1 MSKGEHASP
10 LALNR
15 EGVSP
20 GDAYRASLAEGAV
33 LEDEAQAQVMA
44 LLDQRFTQ
52 LVARSA
58 NKAGWFASLANKF
71 LSSKSGRADTSIKGL
86 YLWGGVGRGKTMM
99 MDMFCHALPPERRQR
114 MHFHRFMRR
123 VHDGLGRFSGQANPL
138 LKVADEIA
146 SQGDVLCFDE
156 FFVSD
161 IGDAMILGEVM
172 TALFARGVVLVAT
185 SNVEPA
191 NLYKNGL
198 QRSRFLPA
206 IDQIYAH
213 CDVHEIDQGQ
223 DFRLRTLQQARL
235 YHWPLS
241 ESTDQSMRESFSAL
255 ATDRE
260 KSNVRLRVEN
270 RMIEALKVAGDVA
283 WFRFSN
289 LCEGPRS
296 QNDYIELA
304 TLFTTVLMSEV
315 PVLDV
320 NREDAARRFISLV
333 DEFYDR
339 RVKLVISADQPI
351 TDLYQGQR
359 LSFEFERTQSRLLEM
374 QSEEYLSQP
383 HVALGVPIP

>member
-33 LEDEAQAQVMA
+33 LEDEAQARVMA

-283 WFRFSN
+283 WFRFSS

>member
-283 WFRFSN
+283 WFRFSS

-304 TLFTTVLMSEV
+304 TLFTTVLISEV

>member
-1 MSKGEHASP
+1 MSKAERPSP
-10 LALNR
+10 FAADQDRL
-15 EGVSP
+15 SP
-20 GDAYRASLAEGAV
+20 GEVYRISLADGTM
-33 LEDEAQAQVMA
+33 LEDDAQARVMA

-52 LVARSA
+52 LAARGS
-58 NKAGWFASLANKF
+58 NKPGRFSTL
-71 LSSKSGRADTSIKGL
+71 LSKMLLSKSGRVAAPIKGL

-99 MDMFCHALPPERRQR
+99 MDMFCYALPPQHRQR

-123 VHDGLGRFSGQANPL
+123 VHDALGRYEGQADPL

-146 SQGDVLCFDE
+146 VQGDVLCFDE

-172 TALFARGVVLVAT
+172 TALFARGVVLIAT
-185 SNVEPA
+185 SNVEPS

-241 ESTDQSMRESFSAL
+241 DATHRCMQERFTAL
-255 ATDRE
+255 ATDKE

-270 RMIEALKVAGDVA
+270 RMIDALKVAGDVA
-283 WFRFSN
+283 WFQFTSV
-289 LCEGPRS
+289 CEGPRS

-304 TLFTTVLMSEV
+304 TLFTTVLISDV
-315 PVLDV
+315 PVLGV

-339 RVKLVISADQPI
+339 RVKLVISAEQPI
-351 TDLYQGQR
+351 TGLYQGQR
-359 LSFEFERTQSRLLEM
+359 LGFEFERTQSRLLEM
-374 QSEEYLSQP
+374 QSEDYLSQP
-383 HVALGVPIP
+383 HVASSAAES

>member
-10 LALNR
+10 LALKR

-20 GDAYRASLAEGAV
+20 GDAYSASLAEGAM

-58 NKAGWFASLANKF
+58 NKAGWFESLANKF
-71 LSSKSGRADTSIKGL
+71 LLSKSGRADTPIKGL

-283 WFRFSN
+283 WFRFSS

-304 TLFTTVLMSEV
+304 TLFTTVLISEV

-339 RVKLVISADQPI
+339 RVKLVISAGQPI

>member
-1 MSKGEHASP
+1 MNKDPRPSSLDAQQSMFSP
-10 LALNR
+10 LQ
-15 EGVSP
+15 
-20 GDAYRASLAEGAV
+20 AYQAGLAEGAM
-33 LEDEAQAQVMA
+33 LEDEAQAQVIA
-44 LLDQRFTQ
+44 LLDGLHAELADRQIVRPGR
-52 LVARSA
+52 LARLLSKFPGA
-58 NKAGWFASLANKF
+58 KAST
-71 LSSKSGRADTSIKGL
+71 RITPIKGL

-99 MDMFCHALPPERRQR
+99 MDMFCQALPPGRRQR

-123 VHDGLGRFSGQANPL
+123 VHDALGRHAGQANPL

-146 SQGDVLCFDE
+146 AQGDVLCFDE

-172 TALFARGVVLVAT
+172 TALFARGVVLIAT
-185 SNVEPA
+185 SNVEPS

-213 CDVHEIDQGQ
+213 CAVHEIDQGQ

-235 YHWPLS
+235 YHSPLS
-241 ESTDQSMRESFSAL
+241 EETARSMERNFAAL
-255 ATDRE
+255 ATDQP
-260 KSNVRLRVEN
+260 KTNVKLRVEN
-270 RMIEALKVAGDVA
+270 RTIDALKVAGDVA
-283 WFRFSN
+283 WFQFAS

-304 TLFTTVLMSEV
+304 TLFTTVLVSQV
-315 PVLDV
+315 PTLDA

-339 RVKLVISADQPI
+339 RVKLVISAEQSI

-359 LSFEFERTQSRLLEM
+359 LGFEFERTQSRLLEM
-374 QSEEYLSQP
+374 QSQEYLSQP
-383 HVALGVPIP
+383 HVTVGSGRT

>member
-1 MSKGEHASP
+1 MRKGEHASP
-10 LALNR
+10 LALKR

-20 GDAYRASLAEGAV
+20 GDAYSASLAEGAM
-33 LEDEAQAQVMA
+33 LEDEAQARVMA

-58 NKAGWFASLANKF
+58 NKAGWFASLASKF
-71 LSSKSGRADTSIKGL
+71 LSSKSGRADRSIKGL

-283 WFRFSN
+283 WFRFSS

-304 TLFTTVLMSEV
+304 TLFTTVLISEV

-339 RVKLVISADQPI
+339 RVKLVISADQSI
-351 TDLYQGQR
+351 TNLYQGQR

>member
-1 MSKGEHASP
+1 MSKREHSSP
-10 LALNR
+10 LAANR
-15 EGVSP
+15 EGASP
-20 GDAYRASLAEGAV
+20 VEAYRASLASGAM
-33 LEDEAQAQVMA
+33 LEDEAQAKVMA
-44 LLDQRFTQ
+44 LLDQRYTQ
-52 LVARSA
+52 LAARSA
-58 NKAGWFASLANKF
+58 NKPSWFASLANKF
-71 LSSKSGRADTSIKGL
+71 APSKSGRADTSIKGL

-99 MDMFCHALPPERRQR
+99 MDMFCHALPPDRRQR

-123 VHDGLGRFSGQANPL
+123 VHDALGRYAGQANPL

-172 TALFARGVVLVAT
+172 TALFARGVVLIAT

-241 ESTDQSMRESFSAL
+241 ESTDQGMQESFVAL

-270 RMIEALKVAGDVA
+270 RMIDAFKVAGDVA
-283 WFRFSN
+283 WFRFSS

-304 TLFTTVLMSEV
+304 TLFTTVLISQV

-339 RVKLVISADQPI
+339 RVKLVISAEQSI

-359 LSFEFERTQSRLLEM
+359 LGFEFERTQSRLLEM

-383 HVALGVPIP
+383 HVTLGATAR

>member
-10 LALNR
+10 LALKR

-20 GDAYRASLAEGAV
+20 GDAYSASLAEGAM

-58 NKAGWFASLANKF
+58 NKAGWFESLANKF
-71 LSSKSGRADTSIKGL
+71 LLSKSGRADTPIKGL

-283 WFRFSN
+283 WFRFSS

>member
-20 GDAYRASLAEGAV
+20 GEAYRASLAEGAV

-255 ATDRE
+255 ASDRE

-283 WFRFSN
+283 WFRFSS

>member
-1 MSKGEHASP
+1 MSKGEHASA

-270 RMIEALKVAGDVA
+270 RMIEAMKVAGDVA
-283 WFRFSN
+283 WFRFSS

-304 TLFTTVLMSEV
+304 TLFTTVLISEV

>member
-283 WFRFSN
+283 WFRFSS